1 MMSFMNSFQVYMQWW
16 RTWKTLPVCSW
27 IKAARLYRAGQY
39 AQAEQLYRRGLKRFS
54 QHPANCSARLD
65 LAYCL
70 FKQRKVVDSERELRT
85 IITDFPNYREGYVR
99 LARVQLWVGRCADAA
114 LTLRR
119 ALQFFST
126 DAEINALLLLC
137 LIDQKASRYL
147 IGEAITGVKRAR
159 ELAPEHKLLK
169 IAEARCVYFLGE
181 QQRGK
186 LMLSELAL
194 EDPALFDA
202 VLAYA
207 EVLVEEK
214 NYEEGLRHLR
224 RALQVSP
231 NHPRVLSMMAH
242 IYLTDSAL
250 FNPEFSQQ
258 IAISACQNTS
268 WSSVRD
274 LAILAQS
281 YRAQG
286 DKMAAL
292 VAANKAR
299 SLGGQGYVAH
309 QEART
314 LDRLIDSLTTE
325 LQAA

>member
-27 IKAARLYRAGQY
+27 IKAARLYRAGRY
-39 AQAEQLYRRGLKRFS
+39 VQAEELYRRGLKRFS
-54 QHPANCSARLD
+54 HHPASCSARLD

-70 FKQRKVVDSERELRT
+70 FKQRKVTDSERELRS
-85 IITDFPNYREGYVR
+85 IIIQFPNYREGYVR
-99 LARVQLWVGRCADAA
+99 LARVQLWIGRGADAA

-119 ALQFFST
+119 AVQYFAD

-147 IGEAITGVKRAR
+147 ISEAINGIKRAR
-159 ELAPEHKLLK
+159 ELSPEHKLLK

-181 QQRGK
+181 QPRGK
-186 LMLSELAL
+186 MLLAELAL

-207 EVLVEEK
+207 EVLIEEK
-214 NYEEGLRHLR
+214 NYDDGLRHLR

-231 NHPRVLSMMAH
+231 NHPRVLAMMAQ
-242 IYLTDSAL
+242 IYLTDSPL

-274 LAILAQS
+274 LAILAES

-292 VAANKAR
+292 VVANKAR
-299 SLGGQGYVAH
+299 SIGGQGRVEHRQA
-309 QEART
+309 ET
-314 LDRLIDSLTTE
+314 LDRLIESLTTE
-325 LQAA
+325 LLAA